1 MTKEIQHMS
10 LNYKYTR
17 WTGKTCAQLESTLM
31 DNMHMILGISTES
44 GELQDI
50 FKKHIAYGKEID
62 WINVKEELGDMLFYI
77 ASFCRI
83 NGLDLD
89 EIIKINMEKLES
101 RYPEKFT
108 QYHAN
113 NRNLDKERSILEG
126 SSK

>member
-1 MTKEIQHMS
+1 MS
-10 LNYKYTR
+10 LNKEYTR

-31 DNMHMILGISTES
+31 DNIHMTYGILTEG
-44 GELQDI
+44 GELADV

-62 WINVKEELGDMLFYI
+62 WVNVKEELGDLLFYI

-83 NGLDLD
+83 NDLDLD
-89 EIIKINMEKLES
+89 EIIKTNMKKLES

-113 NRNLDKERSILEG
+113 NRDLDKERSILEN
-126 SSK
+126 

>member
-1 MTKEIQHMS
+1 MS